1 MSARIYSVPRS
12 KESQGVNWWP
22 DQELGRCSDMVKKG
36 KLICLLEACAAG
48 NLTSQNSSLSDF
60 VF

>member
-12 KESQGVNWWP
+12 KESQGVSCWP
-22 DQELGRCSDMVKKG
+22 DRELGRCSDTVKKG

-48 NLTSQNSSLSDF
+48 NLTPQKSSLSNF
-60 VF
+60 AF